1 MWLNKRGTDRTINFI
16 SGLQHVE
23 STVTALV
30 DIIHAFAIA
39 DPSKVGLA
47 VKQYVKMLLCEVH
60 VFTSLLLHVN
70 INNVKNGLSFR
81 IIQLHLCT
89 TDSEET

>member
-1 MWLNKRGTDRTINFI
+1 MKKILRDVLYILHYAYQTLFELPKRVILKVMECFI
-16 SGLQHVE
+16 LGFQHVE

-47 VKQYVKMLLCEVH
+47 VKQYVKMLLCEVCG
-60 VFTSLLLHVN
+60 S
-70 INNVKNGLSFR
+70 I
-81 IIQLHLCT
+81 
-89 TDSEET
+89 

>member
-1 MWLNKRGTDRTINFI
+1 M
-16 SGLQHVE
+16 E

-47 VKQYVKMLLCEVH
+47 VKQYVRMLLCEV
-60 VFTSLLLHVN
+60 
-70 INNVKNGLSFR
+70 GR
-81 IIQLHLCT
+81 ILMNTYYIILY
-89 TDSEET
+89 SS

>member
-1 MWLNKRGTDRTINFI
+1 MLGF
-16 SGLQHVE
+16 QHVE

-47 VKQYVKMLLCEVH
+47 VKQYVRMLLCEVSCC
-60 VFTSLLLHVN
+60 FKY
-70 INNVKNGLSFR
+70 I
-81 IIQLHLCT
+81 
-89 TDSEET
+89 E

>member
-1 MWLNKRGTDRTINFI
+1 MIHVTLSYRPVNLSRTIFKHHLFYSRQITLKNFRLPLQI
-16 SGLQHVE
+16 IIILGFQHVE

-47 VKQYVKMLLCEVH
+47 VKQYVRMLLCEVRCC
-60 VFTSLLLHVN
+60 F
-70 INNVKNGLSFR
+70 K
-81 IIQLHLCT
+81 
-89 TDSEET
+89 

>member
-1 MWLNKRGTDRTINFI
+1 MLMKRCLNCLKRVILKVMECFI
-16 SGLQHVE
+16 LGFQHVE

-47 VKQYVKMLLCEVH
+47 VKQYVKMLLCEVGGPIINRT
-60 VFTSLLLHVN
+60 FSGSSMKILECLLLF
-70 INNVKNGLSFR
+70 IP
-81 IIQLHLCT
+81 
-89 TDSEET
+89 

>member
-1 MWLNKRGTDRTINFI
+1 MESSILGF
-16 SGLQHVE
+16 QHVE

-47 VKQYVKMLLCEVH
+47 VMQYVKMLLCEVCG
-60 VFTSLLLHVN
+60 F
-70 INNVKNGLSFR
+70 I
-81 IIQLHLCT
+81 
-89 TDSEET
+89 

>member
-1 MWLNKRGTDRTINFI
+1 MLIKLCSNCLERVILKELECFI
-16 SGLQHVE
+16 LGFQHVE

-47 VKQYVKMLLCEVH
+47 VKQYVEMLLCEVCGPH
-60 VFTSLLLHVN
+60 SIELSVFIEVQGRS
-70 INNVKNGLSFR
+70 
-81 IIQLHLCT
+81 
-89 TDSEET
+89 

>member
-1 MWLNKRGTDRTINFI
+1 MNHI

-60 VFTSLLLHVN
+60 VFV
-70 INNVKNGLSFR
+70 
-81 IIQLHLCT
+81 C
-89 TDSEET
+89 D

>member
-1 MWLNKRGTDRTINFI
+1 MWLNKRGADCAINFI

-39 DPSKVGLA
+39 DPSRVGLA

-60 VFTSLLLHVN
+60 VFV
-70 INNVKNGLSFR
+70 
-81 IIQLHLCT
+81 CC
-89 TDSEET
+89 

>member
-1 MWLNKRGTDRTINFI
+1 MVLKIMESFI
-16 SGLQHVE
+16 LGFQHVE

-47 VKQYVKMLLCEVH
+47 VKQYVKMLLCEVCG
-60 VFTSLLLHVN
+60 F
-70 INNVKNGLSFR
+70 I
-81 IIQLHLCT
+81 
-89 TDSEET
+89 

>member
-1 MWLNKRGTDRTINFI
+1 MVGF
-16 SGLQHVE
+16 QHVE

-47 VKQYVKMLLCEVH
+47 VKQYVKMLLCEVCGFIYWD
-60 VFTSLLLHVN
+60 VLILL
-70 INNVKNGLSFR
+70 KFNG
-81 IIQLHLCT
+81 
-89 TDSEET
+89 EECLMVIACYSRVTGWLP